1 MNSVTSLNTD
11 DALKNAKR
19 LLILLLAVGFFAL
32 SGCGSTKVYTADKTI
47 TYKGDLY
54 NVSNVQKI
62 STRVEGKLPG
72 GEVKN
77 MKNMDKKAVGSL
89 LQEGSPIV
97 VTTIVDMDSQ
107 EMIYQRSSV
116 TKYSEFSSMM
126 KNINNASGKIGKFMA
141 DKKSTQLKLK

>member
-1 MNSVTSLNTD
+1 
-11 DALKNAKR
+11 
-19 LLILLLAVGFFAL
+19 
-32 SGCGSTKVYTADKTI
+32 
-47 TYKGDLY
+47 
-54 NVSNVQKI
+54 
-62 STRVEGKLPG
+62 
-72 GEVKN
+72 
-77 MKNMDKKAVGSL
+77 
-89 LQEGSPIV
+89 V